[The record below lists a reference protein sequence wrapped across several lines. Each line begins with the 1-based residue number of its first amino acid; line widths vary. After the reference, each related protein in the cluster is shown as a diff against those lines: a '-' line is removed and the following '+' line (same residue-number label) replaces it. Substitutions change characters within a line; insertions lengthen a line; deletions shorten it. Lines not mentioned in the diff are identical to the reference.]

1 MALAIS
7 SICVDQS
14 GRANADLHILFLSGA
29 PLSSVSRQGLRPSLP
44 PWFPPLLRNLLRSC
58 WHPSPDRRPDF
69 PTVVRIL
76 EALRQA
82 APSHGGPAVPVRR
95 RPASF
100 RLLAS
105 CFSGGSASAS
115 PPGGDGSAT
124 SSESSPSAGP
134 RGEAFFKLQA
144 KRQQR

>member
-1 MALAIS
+1 MAFAIS
-7 SICVDQS
+7 SDFFYQS
-14 GRANADLHILFLSGA
+14 EPRAKADLLMPFLSGA
-29 PLSSVSRQGLRPSLP
+29 PLWSVSRQGLRPSLP

-82 APSHGGPAVPVRR
+82 PPSHGSPAVPVRR
-95 RPASF
+95 GPASF

-105 CFSGGSASAS
+105 CFSGGGAAG

-124 SSESSPSAGP
+124 SSDSSPSAP
-134 RGEAFFKLQA
+134 RGEAFFKLRPR
-144 KRQQR
+144 RQQG